1 MCPKEDIHSD
11 SRQAGSHPVFQESL
25 YSSKIHQNEELMIP
39 PDLALPL
46 TIFIARIVETSLE
59 TIRTVYIA
67 RGHKY
72 LAAGIGVVKVA
83 IWLLSTGLVLTNLHN
98 IGGIIAYIAGYGI
111 GTVIGMEIE
120 DRISLGDVVV
130 RIISVKDPQ
139 PLIMRLSGMGY
150 GITRLEGSGAF
161 SPSVAVLL
169 MVVPRKALEQLVTL
183 LRTEHPDLL
192 YTVEDV
198 RRASEGGKIFHGKE
212 SSWISRFFGW

>member
-1 MCPKEDIHSD
+1 
-11 SRQAGSHPVFQESL
+11 
-25 YSSKIHQNEELMIP
+25 MIP
-39 PDLALPL
+39 PELILPV
-46 TIFIARIVETSLE
+46 TIFIAKIVETSLE
-59 TIRTVYIA
+59 TIRTVYVT

-72 LAAGIGVVKVA
+72 LAAGIGVVKMA
-83 IWLLSTGLVLTNLHN
+83 IWLLSTGLVLTNLDN

-111 GTVIGMEIE
+111 GTVLGMEIE

-139 PLIMRLSGMGY
+139 PLITRLSGMGY

-161 SPSVAVLL
+161 ASSVAVLL
-169 MVVPRKALEQLVTL
+169 MVVPRKALDQLVTL
-183 LRTEHPDLL
+183 LRNEYPDLL

-198 RRASEGGKIFHGKE
+198 RKASEGGKIFHGKE